1 MVPITDPY
9 SIIKKCIEL
18 FKNKN
23 GNIDFVFLVVEL
35 DEYTLHFL
43 NNGSIKYFEESGEVL
58 LELNSN
64 INEYIDTFEG
74 IFSVFLVD
82 LLIDNTE
89 FLHETY
95 IRDQDIF
102 FGCVDKH
109 IITKH
114 ELLIKLENQIIIK
127 DRLNLI
133 KQLQDTLAQQNEL
146 MNLEKAKKI
155 PGLNQKELNDLI
167 VANVSRNVPRAVSFG
182 EILDETAKDII
193 DEPYYHHCENELSL
207 NTELHFLLK
216 KRKQI
221 NKIEEKSLNLYSGSL
236 EFEINALELEILRT
250 RTEHINVA
258 GTNLYKTGINER
270 NEKYFKKLGGVFKT
284 VNRANRDLFS
294 GENVSFGKTRSD
306 ISYLKGLKC

>member
-1 MVPITDPY
+1 MEPITDPY

-23 GNIDFVFLVVEL
+23 GPTDFVFLVVEL

-43 NNGSIKYFEESGEVL
+43 NDGSIKYFEESGETIF
-58 LELNSN
+58 ELNSN
-64 INEYIDTFEG
+64 INEFVDTFEG

-102 FGCVDKH
+102 FGCVDKY

-114 ELLIKLENQIIIK
+114 ELLIKLENQLIIK

-146 MNLEKAKKI
+146 MNLEKIKKI

-167 VANVSRNVPRAVSFG
+167 VANVTRNVSFG
-182 EILDETAKDII
+182 EILDETAKDIL
-193 DEPYYHHCENELSL
+193 DEPYYHHCGNELSL
-207 NTELHFLLK
+207 NTELQFLLE
-216 KRKQI
+216 KRKRE
-221 NKIEEKSLNLYSGSL
+221 NGKRNLNDLN
-236 EFEINALELEILRT
+236 EEINTLELEVLRT
-250 RTEHINVA
+250 RTEHMNVA

-270 NEKYFKKLGGVFKT
+270 NELYFKKLGGVFKT
-284 VNRANRDLFS
+284 FNRANRDLLS
-294 GENVSFGKTRSD
+294 NENISFGKTRSD
-306 ISYLKGLKC
+306 INYLERLKG